1 MNSPGPSSV
10 AGSPRAR
17 RQVSCTRASAHI
29 VRMGVSI
36 AWPRMLALLAILPLL
51 VTACDDGE
59 TNGGGASGRVVYYC
73 LGAPPSAVEFRRQ
86 DLDTQQDALL
96 SSERVVAVSDVAANG
111 RVLYQTLTSDQWP
124 HARQLYGRCEG
135 GQIIPVPMPVSADPS
150 VEYLSVAN
158 DGIPGARLMTISHAG
173 HHAAFFSYA
182 RPVGS
187 TDSTTWSF
195 HLCVFDC
202 GSWTMKTADLG
213 VRIQEH
219 FMRTQSDFTP
229 NLFIPSAV
237 WLSHDGSVAA
247 MQVEAR
253 RMEHHLVTASRTVLL
268 GGTLSQLSVLAV
280 HPTMD
285 WNATV
290 FDGATSQ
297 LYALSFNGAM
307 RYDCRGG
314 SGTPV
319 SISLPGSSGFAA
331 CSGGSGEIAW
341 YDSNTPVISMLRLS
355 DGRLQ
360 RIALDRARPET
371 QFPDTPWLL
380 GENGWC
386 GMSPDGEWIAV
397 VVRHAQDEG
406 LYVMRRDGSD
416 PRRLA
421 RGAFAVPP
429 VVSDVVPL

>member
-1 MNSPGPSSV
+1 
-10 AGSPRAR
+10 
-17 RQVSCTRASAHI
+17 
-29 VRMGVSI
+29 
-36 AWPRMLALLAILPLL
+36 MLALLAILPLL

-59 TNGGGASGRVVYYC
+59 TNGAGESGRFVYYC
-73 LGAPPSAVEFRRQ
+73 IGAPPSAVELRRH
-86 DLDTQQDALL
+86 DLDEQRDALL
-96 SSERVVAVSDVAANG
+96 SSERVVSISDVAANG
-111 RVLYQTLTSDQWP
+111 RVLFQTQTGDQWP
-124 HARQLYGRCEG
+124 FARQLYGRCEG
-135 GQIIPVPMPVSADPS
+135 GQIVPVPMPVSPDPA
-150 VEYLSVAN
+150 VEYLSVAT
-158 DGIPGARLMTISHAG
+158 DGTPGARLMTISHAG

-187 TDSTTWSF
+187 TDSTAWTF

-202 GSWTMKTADLG
+202 GSWTMNTADLG
-213 VRIQEH
+213 ACLQEH
-219 FMRTQSDFTP
+219 FTRTQPGFVP
-229 NLFIPSAV
+229 NHFIPSAV

-268 GGTLSQLSVLAV
+268 GGTLPQLSVLAV

-297 LYALSFNGAM
+297 LYALSINGAM

-319 SISLPGSSGFAA
+319 SISLPGSSGLAA

-341 YDSNTPVISMLRLS
+341 YDSNSPVISILRLS

-360 RIALDRARPET
+360 RIALDRARLET
-371 QFPDTPWLL
+371 QFPDAPWLL
-380 GENGWC
+380 GEDGWC